1 MLFSVEFFLHWQRK
15 FISRQMAAELF
26 NIAGN
31 GPKPG
36 LVDER
41 LPTPLYHQVY
51 LVLRD
56 KILTGEYTFETSLL
70 SEQVTSEMFGV
81 SRITAKRALNE
92 LADDGFVKRERGRGT
107 RVIYHAP
114 TPPVQASV
122 EGLLENLLAMGLET
136 QVRLRSFDYVKPDNE
151 VARALQCEKDCLVQR
166 AVRVRCLEE
175 EPFSHLTT
183 YVPENIGRS
192 YSRNDMAGR
201 PLLSLLER
209 SGVIVGRAEQTISAT
224 LADIEVSSALE
235 LELASPLLS
244 IQRIVY
250 DRDENP
256 VEFIKALYRPD
267 RYQYRMMLSRVGEEK
282 SRSWSVTGDEMNNQT
297 TAKSKGERS

>member
-1 MLFSVEFFLHWQRK
+1 MS
-15 FISRQMAAELF
+15 AELL
-26 NIAGN
+26 NIAGK

-36 LVDER
+36 RVDER

-70 SEQVTSEMFGV
+70 SEQETSEMFGV

-114 TPPVQASV
+114 TPPVQAGV
-122 EGLLENLLAMGLET
+122 EGLLENLLVMGLET
-136 QVRLRSFDYVKPDNE
+136 QVRLRAFDYVKPDAE
-151 VARALQCEKDCLVQR
+151 VARALQCDDQCQVQR
-166 AVRVRCLEE
+166 AVRVRCLEG

-183 YVPENIGRS
+183 YVPEKLGRS
-192 YSRNDMAGR
+192 YSRDDLASR

-209 SGVIVGRAEQTISAT
+209 SGVIVGRADQTISAT

-250 DRDENP
+250 DQDEIP

-267 RYQYRMMLSRVGEEK
+267 RYQYRMMLSRVGSEK
-282 SRSWSVTGDEMNNQT
+282 SRAWSVAGDENHRQT
-297 TAKSKGERS
+297 TAKTKGG

>member
-1 MLFSVEFFLHWQRK
+1 MC
-15 FISRQMAAELF
+15 AAITNE
-26 NIAGN
+26 GN
-31 GPKPG
+31 SIPKPG
-36 LVDER
+36 LVDDR

-51 LVLRD
+51 LILRN
-56 KILTGEYTFETSLL
+56 KILTGEYPFDSAIL
-70 SEQVTSEMFGV
+70 SEQETSEQFGV

-92 LADDGFVKRERGRGT
+92 LADDGYVKRERGRGT
-107 RVIYHAP
+107 RVIFNAS

-136 QVRLRSFDYVKPDNE
+136 EVKLLSFDYVSPDNE
-151 VARALQCEKDCLVQR
+151 VTRALQCGDESVVQR
-166 AVRVRCLEE
+166 ATRVRSMEG
-175 EPFSHLTT
+175 EPFSFLTT
-183 YVPENIGRS
+183 YVPEYIGRS
-192 YSRNDMAGR
+192 FSRDDLANR
-201 PLLSLLER
+201 PLLALLER
-209 SGVIVGRAEQTISAT
+209 SGVIVGKAEQTISAT

-267 RYQYRMMLSRVGEEK
+267 RYQYRMMLSRVGDEK
-282 SRSWSVTGDEMNNQT
+282 SRSWSMAGD
-297 TAKSKGERS
+297 